1 MTCSRYEELLS
12 AQIDGELTDI
22 EASELQAHLGACA
35 TCRDRLDA
43 MISRQRAIC
52 ACGAPGQPEGL
63 RARIAERIGVKA
75 RVQREIRREAAPIMG
90 RFHFP
95 GYPIEEKKTVERP
108 LMGPLGRV

>member
-12 AQIDGELTDI
+12 ARIDGELTDT

-43 MISRQRAIC
+43 MINQQRALS
-52 ACGAPGQPEGL
+52 AYGAPGQPEGL
-63 RARIAERIGVKA
+63 RARITKRIGLKA
-75 RVQREIRREAAPIMG
+75 RVEREIRREAAPILG

-95 GYPIEEKKTVERP
+95 CYPVAEKKTVESP
-108 LMGPLGRV
+108 LMGRLGRM